1 MKRRTRQTLSGAVG
15 LVAMAMLVMTLP
27 SVWGGGAGVAGASSS
42 SGYAPGG
49 TLQVLMGT
57 QPDSL
62 DPQYGY
68 TNQSYEADW
77 IVYTGLVTYA
87 HKNGAAGEVVIPGL
101 ATALPVISNDSKTYT
116 LTMRKGLK
124 FSNSVALVAS
134 DFTYSIERAVKLGWG
149 GDSFYTE
156 NIVGAAAYQA
166 GKSSTISGIVTNDS
180 TGKITINLVAP
191 YGAFTNVLA
200 LPSSG
205 VVPGTTPMKVL
216 SASPPPG
223 VGPYKITA
231 VEPNRSFTL
240 TKNPLFKS
248 FGIPKI
254 PDGYVNKIQVTI
266 TSNANT
272 EAEEV
277 LGNEADVFDTSDI
290 IPPSLITQIQTSA
303 KDRYR
308 LLAVNQTDYFFLNS
322 RTKPFTSATVR
333 EAVNLAVSR
342 LALERLASGEITPAC
357 FYLPPD
363 IVGHPTG
370 KCDFGAPSGAGSFS
384 ATSLGSSKDVKLAKA
399 LVKKAGFAGYPV
411 TVWGET
417 GQPFQ
422 SFSTYLASQLD
433 AIGLKATLKIIANSI
448 YSQTIGSAHTNP
460 QIGNYYWAAD
470 FPNPA
475 DFYLVLDARSMS
487 AVDNENLGKDDDS
500 HIQSTIIRLD
510 QVPASKVESVASQW
524 AALDKY
530 TASKD
535 YMVPFGYVV
544 SPLFVST
551 SVDFKK
557 VVFNEAD
564 GGDWTSYELKS

>member
-1 MKRRTRQTLSGAVG
+1 
-15 LVAMAMLVMTLP
+15 MAMLVMMLP
-27 SVWGGGAGVAGASSS
+27 SVWGGGAGLAGAASS
-42 SGYAPGG
+42 SGYSPGG

-57 QPDSL
+57 PPDSL

-87 HKNGAAGEVVIPGL
+87 HKNGADGEVVIPGL
-101 ATALPVISNDSKTYT
+101 ATALPLISNDSKTYT
-116 LTMRKGLK
+116 LTLRKGLK
-124 FSNSVALVAS
+124 FSNGVAVVAS
-134 DFTYSIERAVKLGWG
+134 DFAHSIERAVKLGWG

-223 VGPYKITA
+223 VGPYMITA
-231 VEPNRSFTL
+231 VEPDRYFTL
-240 TKNPLFKS
+240 TKNPLFKT
-248 FGIPKI
+248 FNIPKI

-266 TSNANT
+266 ASNANT

-277 LGNEADVFDTSDI
+277 LDNQADVFDTSDI
-290 IPPSLITQIQTSA
+290 IPPSLISQIQTSA

-308 LLAVNQTDYFFLNS
+308 LLVVNQTDYFFLNS
-322 RTKPFTSATVR
+322 RTKPFTNATVR

-342 LALERLASGEITPAC
+342 VALERLASGEITPAC
-357 FYLPPD
+357 FFLPPN

-370 KCDFGAPSGAGSFS
+370 KCNFGAPSGAGSFS
-384 ATSLGSSKDVKLAKA
+384 ATSLGSSKDVKEAKA

-422 SFSTYLASQLD
+422 SFSTYLASELD

-448 YSQTIGSAHTNP
+448 YSQTIGSVHTNP
-460 QIGNYYWAAD
+460 QSGYYYWAAD

-475 DFYLVLDARSMS
+475 DFYLVLDARSIN
-487 AVDNENLGKDDDS
+487 AVDNENLGYDDDS
-500 HIQSTIIRLD
+500 HIQSTITRLD
-510 QVPASKVESVASQW
+510 QVPASDVESVAAQW

-530 TASKD
+530 NASKD

-544 SPLFVST
+544 TPLFVSNR
-551 SVDFKK
+551 VDFKK

-564 GGDWTSYELKS
+564 CKHASKTATPARRKQQHVIVS